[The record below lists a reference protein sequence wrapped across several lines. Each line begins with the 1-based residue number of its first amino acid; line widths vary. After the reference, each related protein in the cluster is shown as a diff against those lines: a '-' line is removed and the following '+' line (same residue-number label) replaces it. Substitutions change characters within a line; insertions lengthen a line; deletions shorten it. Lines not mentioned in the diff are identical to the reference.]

1 MSLILLKD
9 STAAPRTNTYFPL
22 MSEVVD
28 VGSLIVAGRPKE
40 GSERGME
47 EVRGL
52 PSRGRCGESP
62 GLCRDRGRGPSP
74 GAEGRTGRGT
84 PAVWDR

>member
-1 MSLILLKD
+1 
-9 STAAPRTNTYFPL
+9 

-40 GSERGME
+40 GRERGME

-52 PSRGRCGESP
+52 PSRGRWGGSP
-62 GLCRDRGRGPSP
+62 GLCRERGRGPRP

-84 PAVWDR
+84 PAVCDR

>member
-1 MSLILLKD
+1 MV
-9 STAAPRTNTYFPL
+9 
-22 MSEVVD
+22 E
-28 VGSLIVAGRPKE
+28 VGSLMVAGRPKE
-40 GSERGME
+40 GRESGME

-52 PSRGRCGESP
+52 VSLGVREEGRWGVSP
-62 GLCRDRGRGPSP
+62 GLWRERGRGPRP

>member
-1 MSLILLKD
+1 M
-9 STAAPRTNTYFPL
+9 
-22 MSEVVD
+22 
-28 VGSLIVAGRPKE
+28 VAGRPKE
-40 GSERGME
+40 GRERGME

-52 PSRGRCGESP
+52 VSLGVREEGRGGVSP
-62 GLCRDRGRGPSP
+62 GLWRERGRGPRP